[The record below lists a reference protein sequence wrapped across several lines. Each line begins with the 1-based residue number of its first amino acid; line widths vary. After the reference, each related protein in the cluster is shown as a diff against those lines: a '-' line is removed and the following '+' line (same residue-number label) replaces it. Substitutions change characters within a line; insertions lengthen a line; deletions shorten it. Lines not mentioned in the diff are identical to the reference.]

1 MNESEMYELTI
12 GKGQKNKV
20 LLSAVVV
27 LLAMG
32 LAISG
37 WLIIMALNN
46 MQDDDPFSMERE
58 YDVSGFILEDMK
70 EVSCTGKIT
79 THFSQETLIASV
91 MTYHV
96 KVSTV
101 QGTSESFSYS
111 IMFDEN
117 KVPTNHFTYLGK
129 DGDYDKW
136 KGTDKGVNT
145 IYYLDSESVV
155 HLMDIEY
162 DGAELHAEMVPD
174 PQ

>member
-1 MNESEMYELTI
+1 MEESEMYELTI
-12 GKGQKNKV
+12 GKGQKKM

-32 LAISG
+32 IAISG
-37 WLIIMALNN
+37 WLVVMALQN
-46 MQDDDPFSMERE
+46 MQDADPFSQERE
-58 YDVSGFILEDMK
+58 YDVTGTILEDGK
-70 EVSCTGKIT
+70 LVSCTGKIT
-79 THFSQETLIASV
+79 TKFSEETAIASV

-101 QGTSESFSYS
+101 QGTSEPFSYS

-129 DGDYDKW
+129 EGDYDKW

-162 DGAELHAEMVPD
+162 DGTELHAEMVPD